1 MKRFTILNDHASL
14 SLPIGFWITN
24 LGIIMAYAE
33 AHPGHAKGLRPIIAR
48 MQDMLDNELGG
59 PEAQK
64 MTQAMRRNLS

>member
-1 MKRFTILNDHASL
+1 
-14 SLPIGFWITN
+14 
-24 LGIIMAYAE
+24 MAYAE